1 MPKAG
6 IRRRTGTGLALSDPA
21 GHEELAR
28 GSETEL
34 LLLLLHPDLGAL
46 RTFPLPLPVVDVP
59 FELLH
64 RDLALS
70 TCHLYSSIAPKL
82 VGGRRVLHQ
91 RLRAGRPSPS
101 GGIRGGNLLL
111 AYAVAHEAGHCMLGP
126 GHSYAG
132 LMRGVWNRNDV
143 WEMSRFSLHLTKQEA
158 RKAVA
163 RLTLAEPT
171 ARR

>member
-21 GHEELAR
+21 GHEEFAR

-34 LLLLLHPDLGAL
+34 LLLVLHPDLGAL

-70 TCHLYSSIAPKL
+70 TCHLYSSIAPKWL
-82 VGGRRVLHQ
+82 GAVGYYTSVFVPAV
-91 RLRAGRPSPS
+91 RAQAAEFG
-101 GGIRGGNLLL
+101 
-111 AYAVAHEAGHCMLGP
+111 VATFSWATRWR
-126 GHSYAG
+126 
-132 LMRGVWNRNDV
+132 MRGHEFWDP
-143 WEMSRFSLHLTKQEA
+143 A
-158 RKAVA
+158 I
-163 RLTLAEPT
+163 PT
-171 ARR
+171 RG